1 MKIVINSILKAL
13 YMLYSISGLVIGFD
27 IGMDENLAPNLKPYG
42 FIYFIIWFV
51 VQMSIVFYRY
61 EKEQQISE
69 NTRQIWFLE
78 LNFIEQ
84 IEERI

>member
-13 YMLYSISGLVIGFD
+13 YMLYSISGFVIGFG
-27 IGMDENLAPNLKPYG
+27 IGVDETLAPDLKLYG

-69 NTRQIWFLE
+69 NT
-78 LNFIEQ
+78 
-84 IEERI
+84 

>member
-27 IGMDENLAPNLKPYG
+27 IALNENLAPNLKLYG

-61 EKEQQISE
+61 EKEQQTSE
-69 NTRQIWFLE
+69 NT
-78 LNFIEQ
+78 
-84 IEERI
+84 